1 MYSQPARVYRV
12 VSRSGKIYA
21 PDKLIVEISSVR
33 YRPMARVNGPTTLS
47 RSEVIVNKSAPP
59 TPEHSSAGH
68 LLHGPSDTTVTAV
81 RWKHYRVTAVRSNRA
96 TSGGDVRNRYR
107 LWTPAVAI
115 NKTIRRQRAGRDLG
129 AR

>member
-1 MYSQPARVYRV
+1 MRTFRRIGSLIFVSYDNSDLPSRYSSARSFVVRSTDSFIVDAMYSQPARVYRV

-81 RWKHYRVTAVRSNRA
+81 R
-96 TSGGDVRNRYR
+96 
-107 LWTPAVAI
+107 
-115 NKTIRRQRAGRDLG
+115 
-129 AR
+129 